1 MALFV
6 GMLGGAKGKCYAK
19 NALRL
24 RNKKRSADLSVDTS
38 NWPRTPLRAEYLV
51 GTRYQPH
58 TAIVARMFE
67 NVKAFFASR
76 HFCGPAGQG
85 RVAPGLTLDRRV
97 Q

>member
-51 GTRYQPH
+51 GTRNQPH

-67 NVKAFFASR
+67 NVKAFLPRGTFAAR
-76 HFCGPAGQG
+76 QVKGA
-85 RVAPGLTLDRRV
+85 
-97 Q
+97 